1 MKGKTRMNEEE
12 LKAKEEALQKKETE
26 LITKE
31 ADLKA
36 KEEALQKR
44 EEDLKG
50 LTATMTASYEKKLA
64 EQKQDYEARLK
75 EREEVIKQLLEG
87 SNPNNKE
94 PSAIDEL
101 NKKRMAQRI

>member
-1 MKGKTRMNEEE
+1 MNEEE
-12 LKAKEEALQKKETE
+12 LKAKEEALQKREEELTAKETE
-26 LITKE
+26 LKT
-31 ADLKA
+31 
-36 KEEALQKR
+36 KEEALQKK

-64 EQKQDYEARLK
+64 EQKQDYENRLQ
-75 EREEVIKQLLEG
+75 ERENVITQLLEG
-87 SNPNNKE
+87 GNPANKE

>member
-1 MKGKTRMNEEE
+1 MNEEE
-12 LKAKEEALQKKETE
+12 LKAKEEALQKKEAE
-26 LITKE
+26 LTAKE

-36 KEEALQKR
+36 KEEALQKK

-50 LTATMTASYEKKLA
+50 LTATMTASYEKKLS

-87 SNPNNKE
+87 GNPANKE

>member
-1 MKGKTRMNEEE
+1 MNEEE

-26 LITKE
+26 LTAKE
-31 ADLKA
+31 AELKA
-36 KEEALQKR
+36 KEEALQKK

-50 LTATMTASYEKKLA
+50 LTATMTASYEKKLS
-64 EQKQDYEARLK
+64 EQKQDYEARLQ
-75 EREEVIKQLLEG
+75 ERENVIKQLLEG
-87 SNPNNKE
+87 GNPNNKE